1 MSEPTESS
9 AAATPAASPP
19 PTSLSTAKQELL
31 ARQRAL
37 ELELNQARQSARFA
51 KRQAAEKSEGTP
63 EEEEAEGWLLTY
75 LDTMTLMLVLLV
87 VMLSFA
93 GKGRHDQAESAGHGI
108 MPAGDGLL
116 PGGAGLIDRQT
127 QAKPVPPEEA
137 PANPNAPDP
146 LAGLPLDKLGK
157 DIEVVVQKGTV
168 SFRISSE
175 ILFDSARS
183 DLSLDG
189 LKVLQQLIPVFNS
202 SQHNVVVVGH
212 TDSVPISSA
221 RFPSNW
227 ELSSAR
233 AGSVVRYLQANGVD
247 GRRLRAVGYADTQ
260 PLADNATAEG
270 RARNRRVELVL
281 EAPR

>member
-9 AAATPAASPP
+9 AAAAPAASPP

-51 KRQAAEKSEGTP
+51 KRQAAEKSEEAP

-93 GKGRHDQAESAGHGI
+93 GKGRHDQAESAGRGI

-137 PANPNAPDP
+137 PANPNAQDP

>member
-51 KRQAAEKSEGTP
+51 KRQAAEKSEGAQ

-93 GKGRHDQAESAGHGI
+93 GKGRHDQAEPAGQGI

-116 PGGAGLIDRQT
+116 PGGAGLIDRQA

-137 PANPNAPDP
+137 PANANEPDP

-260 PLADNATAEG
+260 PLADNASAEG